1 MNDIRTEID
10 YSYNYK
16 VYIALIIHTLI
27 SAGTYLVAKE
37 AVAEMAPFV
46 FLFYRFSLA
55 SIIFIFI
62 LTYRNQL
69 KLFDKSQLPKL
80 IFLSLLA
87 YPINQG
93 LFLSGIYYTLPTH
106 AALLYATTP
115 VWIYLISIV
124 RHEEKRTSR
133 KTVGIAT
140 ALIGVVVF
148 LAEKGLSMKFSYLL
162 GDTMILIAVL
172 SWSLYSVLGRQV
184 VKEMGTFAFTGQ
196 TAIIGTAIYFPLG
209 LILALKFDYS
219 NVGIAGWGG
228 LAYTAVLTS
237 VGAYSIWLWAMKRF
251 APSKV
256 AVFMN
261 LQPVTAAVMAY
272 FLIGERLSL
281 LSIISGVVILIGVY
295 ITQREN
301 NET

>member
-1 MNDIRTEID
+1 MNNIQLETE
-10 YSYNYK
+10 SYNSK
-16 VYIALIIHTLI
+16 VYFALIIHTLI

-37 AVAEMAPFV
+37 AVAEIAPFV

-55 SIIFIFI
+55 SLIFIFI
-62 LTYRNQL
+62 LAYKKQL
-69 KLFDKSQLPKL
+69 RLFDKSQLPSL
-80 IFLSLLA
+80 VFLSLLA

-93 LFLSGIYYTLPTH
+93 LFLTGIYYTLPTH

-115 VWIYLISIV
+115 IWIYLISIV
-124 RHEEKRTSR
+124 RHEEIRSTK
-133 KTVGIAT
+133 KTVGIAV
-140 ALIGVVVF
+140 ALIGVIVF

-162 GDTMILIAVL
+162 GDSLILIAVF
-172 SWSLYSVLGRQV
+172 SWSLYSVLGRPL
-184 VKEMGTFAFTGQ
+184 VKKKGTLAFTGL
-196 TAIIGTAIYFPLG
+196 TAIIGTAVYFPIG
-209 LILALKFDYS
+209 LIFALKFDYS
-219 NVGIAGWGG
+219 NVGVAGWGG

-237 VGAYSIWLWAMKRF
+237 VVAYSIWLWAMKRF

-272 FLIGERLSL
+272 FLLGERLST
-281 LSIISGVVILIGVY
+281 LSMISGGVILVGVY